1 VRIVSA
7 ESQGVHIAVK
17 IALVADRFDP
27 LAGGREQWTVGFAA
41 YLQGHGHEVH
51 VLAFSEANHTL
62 PVCSHILPQARR
74 MLDRARIV
82 AGSIATLKPDV
93 VHDGGTSWS
102 GQVFHP
108 HTGSRLLSEVALRA
122 ARPMSYR
129 LRTALSPRRRRYHW
143 QLDRLERLQAR
154 NARRIVALSRRLGAL
169 LAERHGIPA
178 DRITVIPNGVDTQ
191 HFAPERLAE
200 LAQSA
205 RRALGIGDGPLFL
218 GVAHNL
224 RLKGVDTTLR
234 ALAVLRQ
241 EGADATLAVAGG
253 TADAFWTGLATRLG
267 VRDHVQFLGPVADMA
282 SLYAAADV
290 LVHPT
295 RWDACCLATIE
306 GLAAGLPVITTAMDG
321 ASELI
326 ASGQSGFVL
335 PDPEDVATLAA
346 HMRRLLHPGTRS
358 GIGAAARDVALRHDS
373 RDNFRAVEAVLA
385 QVADECRQ

>member
-1 VRIVSA
+1 
-7 ESQGVHIAVK
+7 
-17 IALVADRFDP
+17 
-27 LAGGREQWTVGFAA
+27 
-41 YLQGHGHEVH
+41 
-51 VLAFSEANHTL
+51 
-62 PVCSHILPQARR
+62 
-74 MLDRARIV
+74 
-82 AGSIATLKPDV
+82 
-93 VHDGGTSWS
+93 
-102 GQVFHP
+102 
-108 HTGSRLLSEVALRA
+108 
-122 ARPMSYR
+122 
-129 LRTALSPRRRRYHW
+129 
-143 QLDRLERLQAR
+143 
-154 NARRIVALSRRLGAL
+154 L

-191 HFAPERLAE
+191 RFAPERLAE
-200 LAQSA
+200 LAQPA

-224 RLKGVDTTLR
+224 PLKGVDTTLR
-234 ALAVLRQ
+234 ALAVLRH

-267 VRDHVQFLGPVADMA
+267 VRDRVHFLGPVADMA

-335 PDPEDVATLAA
+335 PDPEDVAALAA
-346 HMRRLLHPGTRS
+346 HMRHLLRPGTRS
-358 GIGAAARDVALRHDS
+358 GIGAAAREVALRHDS
-373 RDNFRAVEAVLA
+373 RDNFRAVETVLA